1 MTIHRRNAK
10 RDANEP
16 EIIAFLKAAGASV
29 ERLSTKG
36 LPDLLIGYRQKT
48 YLVEVKGE
56 GKKLNANQVDFV
68 SGWKGWPVVVIRSIA
83 DAKDWLEEIR

>member
-68 SGWKGWPVVVIRSIA
+68 AGWKGWPV
-83 DAKDWLEEIR
+83 EIGRAHV

>member
-16 EIIAFLKAAGASV
+16 AIVQYLEASGATV
-29 ERLSTKG
+29 HRLSSAG
-36 LPDLLIGYRQKT
+36 VPDLLVGYRGQT
-48 YLVEVKGE
+48 HLVEVKGE

-68 SGWKGWPVVVIRSIA
+68 SGWKGWPVVVIRSVE